1 MAPLADGSASV
12 PFLLLTPTESMQRR
26 AFLATL
32 VPPSAAALA
41 QAAGKRPILRRA
53 WLGEADRRHG
63 HDALG
68 TGSYPGSLHALVE
81 HEGQLTA
88 VRLDLPA
95 DAAFEDGLVRRVDLS
110 GRGSDDIVL
119 VAASR
124 LAGAAIVVYGVELHG
139 TRPVLR
145 ERARSEAVGRGRW
158 LNPVGFGDFDGDGR
172 LEVVSVSTP
181 HIGGVLTLYRYQPP
195 HLVTLA
201 KTGNV
206 SNHAYGQQEQRLA
219 AVRKRHGRVAVAIPD
234 QSRYRVRTLSVAK
247 DGGWEAVEADVMF
260 ESPID
265 RITPTGAS
273 RLEVLAGAE
282 RRLLP

>member
-1 MAPLADGSASV
+1 M
-12 PFLLLTPTESMQRR
+12 
-26 AFLATL
+26 
-32 VPPSAAALA
+32 A
-41 QAAGKRPILRRA
+41 QAAGQPPLIRRA

-81 HEGQLTA
+81 HAGQLTP

-110 GRGSDDIVL
+110 GRGSEEIVL

-124 LAGAAIVVYGVELHG
+124 LAGAAVVVYGVELHG

-181 HIGGVLTLYRYQPP
+181 HIGGVLTLYSYQPP
-195 HLVTLA
+195 HLVALA
-201 KTGNV
+201 QTGNV

-219 AVRKRHGRVAVAIPD
+219 AVLQRQGRVAVVIPD
-234 QSRYRVRTLSVAK
+234 QGRHRLRTLSIAK
-247 DGGWEAVEADVMF
+247 DGGWEAVEADLVF
-260 ESPID
+260 ERPID
-265 RITPTGAS
+265 RITPTGAG
-273 RLEVLAGAE
+273 RLEVLAGTE